1 MISTPDLAMP
11 SALRLSRSSA
21 AAAFAGH
28 PLQAALAAARGQQ
41 RGAILY
47 PRLIVLAGTWWRQ
60 AAPGAELELLEAQ
73 NG

>member
-1 MISTPDLAMP
+1 MNAPDLAMP
-11 SALRLSRSSA
+11 SALRLAQSSPA
-21 AAAFAGH
+21 PALAGH

-47 PRLIVLAGTWWRQ
+47 PRLIVLGGTWWRQ
-60 AAPGAELELLEAQ
+60 SAPGAELELQEVQ

>member
-1 MISTPDLAMP
+1 MSAPNLAMP
-11 SALRLSRSSA
+11 SALRLAQSSA

-47 PRLIVLAGTWWRQ
+47 PRLIVLGGNWWRQ
-60 AAPGAELELLEAQ
+60 TAPGAELELQEVPH
-73 NG
+73 G